1 MLVNV
6 CFIKSSI
13 WTSKNSI
20 TVEDKKTIR
29 EQLAVSYTNP
39 IW

>member
-1 MLVNV
+1 MLVNI

-13 WTSKNSI
+13 WTSTNSI

-29 EQLAVSYTNP
+29 GQLAVSYMNP
-39 IW
+39 T